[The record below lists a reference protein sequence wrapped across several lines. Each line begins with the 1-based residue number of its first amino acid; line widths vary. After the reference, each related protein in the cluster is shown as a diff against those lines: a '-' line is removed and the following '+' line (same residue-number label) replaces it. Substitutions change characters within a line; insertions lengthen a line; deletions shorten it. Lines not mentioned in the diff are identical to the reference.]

1 MQNLKKIDFTLRQSY
16 CITIHLL
23 RPRTYWNITGR
34 LVRFLNGQGQPRTHV
49 TLVANTVVSPKENQ
63 YTAVFNMIRCQAKF
77 LTSLHVHMPHASVM
91 ESRDLVSLSRPIFA
105 SLGLEGSGFENLHI
119 AKKLFIKISIIQIF
133 LFVVFAGKK
142 KPNHA
147 GKTPE
152 NWKNSSQKHGRPQ
165 KLFQGGKLDIL
176 LKYPFHVADDAV
188 QTHVH
193 KTLCPFYT
201 ITKMPPATLGETRR
215 SRGEQP
221 VVALGE
227 CEQCNRTG
235 PASLGGPHL
244 TN

>member
-1 MQNLKKIDFTLRQSY
+1 MQNLKKFDFTLRQSY

-142 KPNHA
+142 KTKSCRKNARKLKKFKSEARASAETFPG
-147 GKTPE
+147 GKT
-152 NWKNSSQKHGRPQ
+152 RY
-165 KLFQGGKLDIL
+165 F
-176 LKYPFHVADDAV
+176 A
-188 QTHVH
+188 
-193 KTLCPFYT
+193 
-201 ITKMPPATLGETRR
+201 
-215 SRGEQP
+215 
-221 VVALGE
+221 
-227 CEQCNRTG
+227 
-235 PASLGGPHL
+235 
-244 TN
+244 